1 MYDSARK
8 LATEAASEA
17 SRVQHARAAMDTA
30 LENAN
35 GGRALLAAA
44 ERAGQQVAAELA
56 SARAFGKEAREQAER
71 LADLADQLHARK
83 HVLTDTVQKFT
94 ASVLPSL
101 PTAEDTA
108 YFQIVE
114 EKMRPLLE
122 RINVREPV
130 VANAWADQAE
140 NHARRIE
147 DLTQQAQAII
157 AQLRSLD
164 FSACDLVDRGE
175 EAAAR
180 AEAAASASGAAE
192 IDVELLQKANIC
204 LAKLSPPDA
213 LQTSAAV
220 TAPARRSSEDLL
232 EKAKDRLENDR
243 ITQEKERLQKEKI
256 KEQERRDREDA
267 QRREQA
273 RKDQLARQAAEQQPQ
288 VAQQTPDQNDFSQA
302 ANFLESLVAG
312 IAGGIQQQQIQRQLQ
327 QSSQPVPRPQ
337 PQTPQAS
344 RATPETRSPPRAP
357 AVTAPSGPKYFAL
370 IASASKP
377 SMLAYQKI
385 PECRFL
391 KHTGPF
397 PISQTKPGEIDKAV
411 SDLRAQ
417 GHTGVEAR
425 YFSSEQE
432 AERFKEEW
440 DRRVGSDTDKCYDAQ
455 FRYTKQGR

>member
-1 MYDSARK
+1 
-8 LATEAASEA
+8 
-17 SRVQHARAAMDTA
+17 
-30 LENAN
+30 
-35 GGRALLAAA
+35 
-44 ERAGQQVAAELA
+44 
-56 SARAFGKEAREQAER
+56 
-71 LADLADQLHARK
+71 
-83 HVLTDTVQKFT
+83 
-94 ASVLPSL
+94 
-101 PTAEDTA
+101 
-108 YFQIVE
+108 
-114 EKMRPLLE
+114 
-122 RINVREPV
+122 
-130 VANAWADQAE
+130 
-140 NHARRIE
+140 
-147 DLTQQAQAII
+147 
-157 AQLRSLD
+157 
-164 FSACDLVDRGE
+164 
-175 EAAAR
+175 
-180 AEAAASASGAAE
+180 
-192 IDVELLQKANIC
+192 
-204 LAKLSPPDA
+204 
-213 LQTSAAV
+213 
-220 TAPARRSSEDLL
+220 
-232 EKAKDRLENDR
+232 
-243 ITQEKERLQKEKI
+243 
-256 KEQERRDREDA
+256 
-267 QRREQA
+267 
-273 RKDQLARQAAEQQPQ
+273 
-288 VAQQTPDQNDFSQA
+288 VAQQTQGQNDFSQA

-425 YFSSEQE
+425 YFTSEQE